1 MKNPILFLI
10 LALGFSASAQ
20 DSNSPLVSFEDYERL
35 MTVVKEH
42 RKSRLVDLNTFNE
55 MSKKENVYILDARSK
70 EMYDRKHVKGA
81 IHLNFA
87 DFTQENLDALFP
99 DRNAT
104 ILIYCNNNFMKEI
117 ALDLSTIIPDQDFAS
132 KVSQP
137 EFDFTPIEIVDVSY
151 ALGRGEAEE
160 QEEDIA
166 PKEAV
171 YNPNKPITLALN
183 IPTYLNLYG
192 YGYQNV
198 YELSELISVYDERI
212 EFEGSEVEALGK

>member
-10 LALGFSASAQ
+10 FVIGFSASAQ

-87 DFTQENLDALFP
+87 DFTQERLDALFP
-99 DRNAT
+99 NRNTT

-117 ALDLSTIIPDQDFAS
+117 ALDLTTIISDQDFAS

-137 EFDFTPIEIVDVSY
+137 EMLVDASY
-151 ALGRGEAEE
+151 DLVNFEDERQKEE
-160 QEEDIA
+160 VT
-166 PKEAV
+166 PKEVV